1 MKKLVFAFTLIIC
14 SLTTLGGAI
23 QTLPASGAINVG
35 DSLGY
40 RFTCNDG
47 NHVNIYFGD
56 GASLLNVL
64 ALTDMYSYHQYKDPG
79 TFTFYKHI
87 TTTAVTPFCPVNE
100 YATITVLENRTIS
113 VDPAIPAP
121 GRAATFTGTNFR
133 TPGDITWNMGDGTI
147 YAHRT
152 NVISHAYAVA
162 GTYTIMAYDWN
173 GNARSIP
180 VRLTVIVARPVRA
193 IAYSPELP
201 RVDQPVDLR
210 AVGFEADSI
219 EWNFGDD
226 TQQHIYS
233 AAVSHRYQNP
243 GVFLITALEHGSE
256 GAPATR
262 AITILPE
269 NRSLSLSA
277 QELRAGEFFTVT
289 ANNFRSPLILW
300 DFGDGTVQSGSPV
313 MTHAY
318 KLPGSYTITARDENG
333 ASEKRIQVSV
343 RILGISDQV
352 NLEVA
357 ELTLDNGKYY
367 KVIPKNS
374 KDIAAQLKM
383 KMRGTGIVSGYWIVD
398 NQPYQFFNETVFQG
412 QLKTIVT
419 PEIPGLPVFDPGM
432 HTITVRLTR
441 PENEPVVFPIL
452 RYYVLPYENA
462 IEILTPRDGAVIK
475 EDQVATFSWQRAL
488 GGSYYQISFAN
499 SLFPLLREEA
509 GLAWLDC
516 PEQLNFTPD
525 DRVWNSIARNQWTYW
540 KVRALDSN
548 HAVLAES
555 PIRELKV
562 IIPGAEIGIQRI
574 TDMDG
579 KRIMLGGDFTAAPSD
594 QLLVQGQLTYPGD
607 AEYLI
612 LRVYANDKLVDQL
625 LFRDVKKDERK
636 TFETSVPNLD
646 KESLVIFE
654 VLKSSSPSV
663 VIGYAELKLKK
674 E

>member
-1 MKKLVFAFTLIIC
+1 MKKALLSV
-14 SLTTLGGAI
+14 LGVIGFI
-23 QTLPASGAINVG
+23 QALPATIITNPSSGTAYVG
-35 DSLGY
+35 QSIVVQVDCLQSCPCLMLWGDGTATSGYDSDFFVTS
-40 RFTCNDG
+40 R
-47 NHVNIYFGD
+47 NHVYR
-56 GASLLNVL
+56 
-64 ALTDMYSYHQYKDPG
+64 DPG
-79 TFTFYKHI
+79 TYTMHFRRYPTYTPICPIDEYKTISIVENRSIVVSPSPPSAGLPLTF
-87 TTTAVTPFCPVNE
+87 TAVNFNTPDN
-100 YATITVLENRTIS
+100 IMW
-113 VDPAIPAP
+113 D
-121 GRAATFTGTNFR
+121 
-133 TPGDITWNMGDGTI
+133 MGDGTVYI
-147 YAHRT
+147 RRT
-152 NVISHAYAVA
+152 TVITHTYSAV
-162 GTYTIMAYDWN
+162 GTYTIRAYDWL
-173 GNARSIP
+173 GSTRTTP
-180 VRLTVIVARPVRA
+180 VTLVLNLTRNISF
-193 IAYSPELP
+193 SPAAP
-201 RVDQPVDLR
+201 RVDEPVSIQ
-210 AVGFEADSI
+210 ANGFSSNSI
-219 EWNFGDD
+219 DWNFGDNSPRQ
-226 TQQHIYS
+226 TYS

-262 AITILPE
+262 EIAILPE
-269 NRSLSLSA
+269 NRSLSLST
-277 QELRAGEFFTVT
+277 QELRAGELFTVT
-289 ANNFRSPLILW
+289 ANHFRSPLILW
-300 DFGDGTVQSGSPV
+300 DFGDGTVQSGPSV

-318 KLPGSYTITARDENG
+318 KLPGNFTITARDENG
-333 ASEKRIQVSV
+333 ASEKRIQVSL

-352 NLEVA
+352 NLEIA

-374 KDIAAQLKM
+374 KDIAARLQM

-412 QLKTIVT
+412 QLKTIAT

-441 PENEPVVFPIL
+441 PENEPVVFPTL
-452 RYYVLPYENA
+452 RYYVLPYENV
-462 IEILTPRDGAVIK
+462 IEILTPRDGAVVK

-525 DRVWNSIARNQWTYW
+525 ARVWNSIQRNQWTYW

-548 HAVLAES
+548 HTVLAES
-555 PIRELKV
+555 PVRELKV
-562 IIPGAEIGIQRI
+562 IIPGAAIGIQRI

-579 KRIMLGGDFTAAPSD
+579 KGIAPGGDFTAARSD
-594 QLLVQGQLTYPGD
+594 RLLVQGQLTYPGD

-612 LRVYANDKLVDQL
+612 VRVYANDKLVDQL
-625 LFRDVKKDERK
+625 LFRDVKKDEPK
-636 TFETSVPNLD
+636 AFETSVPNLD